1 MSKHCDQ
8 EKRAPGCGEETA
20 EAGKGKRGRRR
31 KGMCLEDRPLLEPN
45 AAGIDIGAR
54 EIFVAVPLERDENPV
69 RVFSTFTEDLEAM
82 AKWLESCG
90 ITTVAMESTGVY
102 WIPLYDVLEQY
113 GIKPCLVDARGM
125 KNVPGRR
132 TDWHECQW
140 LQFLH
145 SVGLLRAAFRPDGE
159 VCAVRSLMR
168 HRSDLVQ
175 MTSQHIQHMHK
186 ALTQMN
192 VQIHHVISD
201 ITGLTGLAIVD
212 AIVGG
217 QRDPLE
223 LAKLR
228 DPRIKASEETIRK
241 SLQGHWRGEHLF
253 TLKQSRQ
260 MYQHYQEQIGA
271 CDEEIE
277 KLLMAFQP
285 WVDPDER
292 PLPPDQKKRKKA
304 RKKKN
309 VNPKTSFDL
318 RTESY
323 KLFGVDLTQVP
334 GLNAM
339 VLTLFSEVGRD
350 MSKWPTSGNFVS
362 WLALCPDNDITGGR
376 VAWKGMR
383 TVHNRAGDLFRLAA
397 YSLHHDQSPLGDY
410 LRRMKSKMDAPAATT
425 ATAHKIAIIFYTMVK
440 KQVEYDASLWAQRD
454 AEREKRFEAKLKR
467 QAQHLGY
474 KLVPIEEKPAA

>member
-1 MSKHCDQ
+1 MSQPKKHSPKPGQ
-8 EKRAPGCGEETA
+8 EKPA
-20 EAGKGKRGRRR
+20 AGQGKRGGKR
-31 KGMCLEDRPLLEPN
+31 KGMCLEDRPILEPN

-54 EIFVAVPLERDENPV
+54 EIFVAVTPDRAEDPV
-69 RVFSTFTEDLEAM
+69 QVFSTFTEDLETM
-82 AKWLESCG
+82 AKWLVSCG
-90 ITTVAMESTGVY
+90 VTTVAMESTGVY
-102 WIPLYDVLEQY
+102 WIPPYDVLEQH
-113 GIKPCLVDARGM
+113 GVKPCLVNARGM

-175 MTSQHIQHMHK
+175 MTSQHIQHMQK
-186 ALTQMN
+186 SLTQMN
-192 VQIHHVISD
+192 VQIQHVISD

-217 QRDPLE
+217 QRDPKE

-228 DPRIKASEETIRK
+228 DPRIRASEETIRK
-241 SLQGHWRGEHLF
+241 SLVGNWRPEHLF

-260 MYQHYQEQIGA
+260 MYTHYQAQIAA

-277 KLLMAFQP
+277 KLLVAFQP
-285 WVDPDER
+285 RVDPEEK
-292 PLPPDQKKRKKA
+292 PLPPDRKKTQ
-304 RKKKN
+304 RRGKRKN
-309 VNPKTSFDL
+309 VNPKTGFDL

-323 KLFGVDLTQVP
+323 KLFGVDLTQIP
-334 GLNAM
+334 GLMAM

-350 MSKWPTSGNFVS
+350 MSRWPTAGHFVS
-362 WLALCPDNDITGGR
+362 WLALCPDNDISGGR
-376 VAWKGMR
+376 VLWRGMR
-383 TVHNRAGDLFRLAA
+383 KVQNRAGELFRLAA

-410 LRRMKSKMDAPAATT
+410 LRRMKSKMDAPAAVT
-425 ATAHKIAIIFYTMVK
+425 ATAHKIAIIFYTIVK
-440 KQVEYDASLWAQRD
+440 KQVEYDASIWAQRD
-454 AEREKRFEAKLKR
+454 AQREMRLEVKLKR
-467 QAQHLGY
+467 QAQRLGY